1 MWRADSMEKTRM
13 LGKIESRRRRGWPR
27 MRWLDSIT
35 DWMDM
40 NLNKLWEMVRDRKA
54 WCAAAHGVAKSQ
66 TWLSDWT
73 IRIINGGNAG
83 IFDVTVF
90 GIHVSGTSWAV
101 QHPWHMSNVG
111 SVASQS
117 CEKQKYPHS
126 FPNLPSPCQS
136 GRRVYAFISP
146 DGIPKACLTLKFDMV
161 EFLSLSSE
169 TSKVFQ
175 PSQLLYFPFL
185 ERTQLT
191 YAKVWQGSNG
201 FTFQRPKISI

>member
-1 MWRADSMEKTRM
+1 M
-13 LGKIESRRRRGWPR
+13 LGKIESRRRSGWPR

-54 WCAAAHGVAKSQ
+54 WCAAVHGVAKSQ

-83 IFDVTVF
+83 IFDVSFWRLSVWYIL
-90 GIHVSGTSWAV
+90 GCSAPLAYAHCRVSSIPVLWKAKIPPPISKSTLPLSKW
-101 QHPWHMSNVG
+101 QKSLYFHLTRWY
-111 SVASQS
+111 SQS
-117 CEKQKYPHS
+117 LL
-126 FPNLPSPCQS
+126 N
-136 GRRVYAFISP
+136 
-146 DGIPKACLTLKFDMV
+146 
-161 EFLSLSSE
+161 
-169 TSKVFQ
+169 SKVWHGGVPLSFLRNFQ
-175 PSQLLYFPFL
+175 TFSQLLYFPFL

-191 YAKVWQGSNG
+191 HAKVWQGSNG